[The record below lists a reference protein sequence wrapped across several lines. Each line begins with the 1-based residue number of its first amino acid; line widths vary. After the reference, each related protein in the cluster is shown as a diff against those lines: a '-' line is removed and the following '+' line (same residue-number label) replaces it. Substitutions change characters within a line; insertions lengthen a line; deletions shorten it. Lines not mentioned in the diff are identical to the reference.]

1 LILTARPLAAAL
13 GEVDDRTIGELRPIA
28 RTRRTPLRR
37 DRGIAAILIALM
49 LTGCSSSDDA
59 AENTTR
65 VVQIGAPGE
74 TNRVLGPDEV
84 AALET
89 PGYTDGDVE
98 FVQGMIHHH
107 QQALEMIALV
117 DERAGRSDLPLL
129 ATRMEVSQRDEITQL
144 ETWLV
149 ERDEEVPDDHNHDDA
164 AELMPGML
172 TAEQLAQLEAAS
184 GTHFDALFL
193 QYMIGHHE
201 GAVMMVEEL
210 LTAGF
215 GGQEPQVFQLAQN
228 VEIDQQVEIA
238 RMKSVLAELAADE

>member
-1 LILTARPLAAAL
+1 MLA
-13 GEVDDRTIGELRPIA
+13 
-28 RTRRTPLRR
+28 
-37 DRGIAAILIALM
+37 
-49 LTGCSSSDDA
+49 GCSSSDGE
-59 AENTTR
+59 AENTAR

-74 TNRVLGPDEV
+74 PNRVLGPDEV
-84 AALET
+84 AALEA
-89 PGYTDGDVE
+89 PGYTDADVA

-129 ATRMEVSQRDEITQL
+129 ATRMDVSQRDEITQL
-144 ETWLV
+144 EAWLV
-149 ERDEEVPDDHNHDDA
+149 ERGEEVPDDHSHDDP

-172 TAEQLAQLEAAS
+172 TAEQLAQLEGAS
-184 GTHFDALFL
+184 GTDFDALFL

-215 GGQEPQVFQLAQN
+215 GGQEPEVFQLAQH
-228 VEIDQQVEIA
+228 VEADQQVEIA
-238 RMKSVLAELAADE
+238 RMRSLLAELAADE